1 MWFRDPV
8 TRGKTLD
15 SLLNCTSLKFCEPRS
30 FILEPIECDTSIKKY
45 QNSSKLGTDEECTMT
60 NKNKLLSNFDA
71 FYYTKTKCNKKG
83 KRTFMS
89 NKLLNATT
97 NSVPLTGCSVWQFIS
112 KIGRSVAWQL
122 WLISHLFFAFY
133 FLTSCL

>member
-1 MWFRDPV
+1 M
-8 TRGKTLD
+8 GMTLD

-45 QNSSKLGTDEECTMT
+45 HENSSKLGTDEECTMT

-89 NKLLNATT
+89 NKLLSIRLRILSSPDWMLLATWVVCQT
-97 NSVPLTGCSVWQFIS
+97 VIAITLSRQ
-112 KIGRSVAWQL
+112 
-122 WLISHLFFAFY
+122 
-133 FLTSCL
+133 